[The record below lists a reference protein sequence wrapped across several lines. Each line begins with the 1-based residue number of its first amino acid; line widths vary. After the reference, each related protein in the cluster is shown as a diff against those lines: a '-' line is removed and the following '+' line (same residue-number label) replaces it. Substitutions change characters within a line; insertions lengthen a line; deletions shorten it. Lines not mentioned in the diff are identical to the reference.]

1 MVMEIICYA
10 SLLLFVQIIS
20 DIDQV
25 YFDETSVDCS
35 KFELEV
41 SHCLDRANVCER
53 EERIIS
59 GMHIMSPTMLFY
71 NLLSLS
77 VHVHYGTM

>member
-1 MVMEIICYA
+1 MICCTF
-10 SLLLFVQIIS
+10 LLLLVQIIS

-25 YFDETSVDCS
+25 YFDETSVNCS

-41 SHCLDRANVCER
+41 SHCLDKANLGKRRKHCQWHVHNVTRSACSYL
-53 EERIIS
+53 II
-59 GMHIMSPTMLFY
+59 ML
-71 NLLSLS
+71 NLS

>member
-1 MVMEIICYA
+1 MICYTF
-10 SLLLFVQIIS
+10 LLLVVQIIS

-41 SHCLDRANVCER
+41 SHCLDKANV
-53 EERIIS
+53 
-59 GMHIMSPTMLFY
+59 
-71 NLLSLS
+71 
-77 VHVHYGTM
+77 